1 MCVGQYSYLRVV
13 VCCGDYILHLGEN
26 IVYTFFGCCTYYY
39 NLPRWQPEAVDGGI
53 VKITFHNKNNPS
65 VSSAETQA
73 YRPLCLLRR
82 RLPILWGATPYTGE
96 PMAKFDA
103 MLKPTHNVYINL

>member
-1 MCVGQYSYLRVV
+1 ML
-13 VCCGDYILHLGEN
+13 CGNYILHLGEN

-53 VKITFHNKNNPS
+53 VKITFYNKNNPS
-65 VSSAETQA
+65 VSSADSS
-73 YRPLCLLRR
+73 
-82 RLPILWGATPYTGE
+82 PYTGE

>member
-1 MCVGQYSYLRVV
+1 MYAQKTPPLCKG
-13 VCCGDYILHLGEN
+13 
-26 IVYTFFGCCTYYY
+26 
-39 NLPRWQPEAVDGGI
+39 RWQPEAVDGGI

-65 VSSAETQA
+65 VSSADSST
-73 YRPLCLLRR
+73 
-82 RLPILWGATPYTGE
+82 YTGE

>member
-1 MCVGQYSYLRVV
+1 MYAQKAPPLCKG
-13 VCCGDYILHLGEN
+13 
-26 IVYTFFGCCTYYY
+26 
-39 NLPRWQPEAVDGGI
+39 RWQPEAVDGGI

-73 YRPLCLLRR
+73 CRPLCLLRR